1 MYLVG
6 MRWNT
11 RDHGQEKS
19 NRDNPGKNGIVAVPR
34 KAYGANPWN
43 ADDWALL
50 FSSENVSGN

>member
-11 RDHGQEKS
+11 QDHGEEKS
-19 NRDNPGKNGIVAVPR
+19 NRDNPGKNGIFPIPW

-43 ADDWALL
+43 TDGRALL
-50 FSSENVSGN
+50 FPSNNVPGN